1 MRLQD
6 KTCVITGG
14 GSGIGQAASL
24 LFAREGAKVVV
35 ADKVFAAAKDV
46 SARAGNGSIAIAV
59 DVADSVSVRSMVQ
72 EVVRQLGRIDV
83 LVNNAGYGITGD
95 VVETSEQ
102 DWANL
107 MAVNVN
113 GVFYG
118 CKHTI
123 PVMRKQG
130 GGAIVNTASTVS
142 SIGIR
147 DRAAYCASKGAV
159 ASLTR
164 AMALDHVG
172 DNIRVN
178 CVAPGTIDSPYFA
191 EMFARMENPQQA
203 RRELEQRQAMNR
215 LGKPEEIAYA
225 ILYLACDESS
235 FVTGTMLTVDGGWTA
250 Q

>member
-1 MRLQD
+1 MRLQN
-6 KTCVITGG
+6 KICLITGG
-14 GSGIGQAASL
+14 GSGIGCAASL

-35 ADKVFAAAKDV
+35 ADKVLSSAKDV
-46 SARAGNGSIAIAV
+46 AARAGKESPAIAV
-59 DVADSVSVRSMVQ
+59 DVSDSASVRSMVE
-72 EVVRQLGRIDV
+72 EVVRERGRIDV
-83 LVNNAGYGITGD
+83 LVNNAGYGIRGD
-95 VVETSEQ
+95 VVETTEQ

-225 ILYLACDESS
+225 MLYLACDESS
-235 FVTGTMLTVDGGWTA
+235 FVTGAMLTVDGGWTA

>member
-1 MRLQD
+1 MRLQN
-6 KTCVITGG
+6 KICLITGG
-14 GSGIGQAASL
+14 GSGIGRAASL

-35 ADKVFAAAKDV
+35 ADKALSSAKDV
-46 SARAGNGSIAIAV
+46 AAQAGKESLAVAV
-59 DVADSVSVRSMVQ
+59 DVSDSASVRSMVE
-72 EVVRQLGRIDV
+72 EVVRQCGRIDV
-83 LVNNAGYGITGD
+83 LVNNAGYGIRGD

-123 PVMRKQG
+123 PVMRTQG

-225 ILYLACDESS
+225 MLYLACDESS

>member
-1 MRLQD
+1 MRLQN
-6 KTCVITGG
+6 KICLITGG
-14 GSGIGQAASL
+14 GSGIGRAASL

-35 ADKVFAAAKDV
+35 ADKALSSAKDV
-46 SARAGNGSIAIAV
+46 AAQAGKESLAVAV
-59 DVADSVSVRSMVQ
+59 DVSDSASVRSMVE
-72 EVVRQLGRIDV
+72 EVVRQCGRIDV
-83 LVNNAGYGITGD
+83 LVNNAGYGIRGD

-203 RRELEQRQAMNR
+203 RHELEQRQAMNR

-225 ILYLACDESS
+225 MLYLACDESS

>member
-1 MRLQD
+1 MRLQN
-6 KTCVITGG
+6 KICLITGG
-14 GSGIGQAASL
+14 GSGIGCAASL

-35 ADKVFAAAKDV
+35 ADKVLSSARDV
-46 SARAGNGSIAIAV
+46 AARAGKESLAIAV
-59 DVADSVSVRSMVQ
+59 DVSDSASVRSMVE
-72 EVVRQLGRIDV
+72 EVVRERGRIDV
-83 LVNNAGYGITGD
+83 LVNNAGYGIKGD
-95 VVETSEQ
+95 VVETTEQ

-225 ILYLACDESS
+225 MLYLACDESS
-235 FVTGTMLTVDGGWTA
+235 FVTGAMLTVDGGWTA